1 MYRVLVIRGKSLKD
15 TINLR
20 EDACFSTQIYPG
32 VYWVPVNT
40 LGKSQLTNE
49 EIKKLISAS
58 PEIKR
63 NRIQTLYELIQF
75 IQIGGFEVVDD
86 NMYEWHDGLMWEKH
100 VTGYE
105 AAKANKGCC
114 ASIANFGNYILKG
127 KYDEVG
133 LIGISS
139 LSGNG
144 HIVNY
149 IIHKNHLFVIDLFT
163 MTNKFVHEI
172 CVETG
177 FKRDYVKT
185 AIPTSIL
192 MMVDGFENFA
202 KFFSKF
208 MYLRSEEYLFFRHS
222 GLDCP
227 SVAVKN
233 YGEKKII
240 ILPKNEA
247 TQRIKFL
254 KNDGHMDLR
263 WMTFNEED
271 ENV

>member
-1 MYRVLVIRGKSLKD
+1 MKD

-20 EDACFSTQIYPG
+20 ENASFCTKIYPG
-32 VYWVPVNT
+32 VHWIPVNT

-49 EIKKLISAS
+49 DIKKMKDAS

-63 NRIQTLYELIQF
+63 DRIRNLYELIQL

-86 NMYEWHDGLMWEKH
+86 NIYEWHDDLLWEKH

-105 AAKANKGCC
+105 AVRSNKGCC
-114 ASIANFGNYILKG
+114 ASVANFGNYILKD

-149 IIHKNHLFVIDLFT
+149 IIHQSRIFVVDLFS

-192 MMVDGFENFA
+192 MTVDGFENFA
-202 KFFSKF
+202 NFFSKF
-208 MYLRSEEYLFFRHS
+208 MYLRSKEYLFFQHS
-222 GLDCP
+222 GLECP
-227 SVAVKN
+227 SIAVQRD
-233 YGEKKII
+233 GEKMIVN
-240 ILPKNEA
+240 LPKTEA
-247 TQRIKFL
+247 TKRIKAL
-254 KNDGHMDLR
+254 KNSEHMELQ
-263 WMTFNEED
+263 WIVFNKEE